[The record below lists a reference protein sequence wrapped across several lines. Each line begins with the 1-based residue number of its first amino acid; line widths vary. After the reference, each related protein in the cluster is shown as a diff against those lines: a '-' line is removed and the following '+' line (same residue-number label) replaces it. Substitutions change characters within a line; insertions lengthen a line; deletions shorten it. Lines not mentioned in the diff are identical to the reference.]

1 MEVVSPLVLYAAN
14 CYLLTTLPLYAPP
27 AFAKKLQSL
36 ARKGDPELL
45 AAFEASYEGAA
56 FNQET
61 FDEKFFLENAHDIV
75 EEGEDTD

>member
-1 MEVVSPLVLYAAN
+1 VHFAISYPLTNLSHCFA
-14 CYLLTTLPLYAPP
+14 P

-36 ARKGDPELL
+36 ARKGNPELL

-61 FDEKFFLENAHDIV
+61 FDEKFFLDNAHDIV